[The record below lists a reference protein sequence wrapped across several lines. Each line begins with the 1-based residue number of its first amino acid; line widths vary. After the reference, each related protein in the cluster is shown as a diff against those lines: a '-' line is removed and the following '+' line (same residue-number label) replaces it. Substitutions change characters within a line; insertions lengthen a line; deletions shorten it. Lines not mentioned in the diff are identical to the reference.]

1 MLRTLHAAASQELH
15 LTRCLRML
23 RVRLQSCFS
32 ATSGG
37 RARRARRALVRA
49 TQAPP
54 VARGPV
60 VKPAKPC
67 LTVSDPHSKQ
77 IFLLFKIE
85 FA

>member
-1 MLRTLHAAASQELH
+1 MLRTP
-15 LTRCLRML
+15 RG
-23 RVRLQSCFS
+23 CFAGTVP